1 MLRNIAVFIPIKEH
15 SERVPNKNFLLIN
28 GKPLHNIL
36 IDRLIKSK
44 IISKIYVNTD
54 SKKII
59 DYYKNNNLVKVIKRD
74 PNVIGD
80 FVSMNDVIDSS
91 LDDIEEDVIL
101 QTHATNPLVTLS
113 TFENA
118 CKEYFESVK
127 KGFDSIFSVN
137 AYQKRFFDK
146 NLKPINHDPQKLIRT
161 QDLDPL
167 YVENSCIYIFS
178 KSSFEKTKARIG
190 VKPNIFIMDEYE
202 SIDIDWPND
211 LEIVKKL
218 I

>member
-1 MLRNIAVFIPIKEH
+1 MDNKIGVFIPIKDH
-15 SERVPNKNFLLIN
+15 SERVPNKNFLLIK
-28 GKPLHNIL
+28 GEPLHSIL
-36 IDRLIKSK
+36 VDRLSESK
-44 IISKIYVNTD
+44 KINKIYINTD
-54 SKKII
+54 SKKIV
-59 DYYKNNNLVKVIKRD
+59 DYYKNNKMVKVIIRD

-80 FVSMNDVIDSS
+80 FVSMNDVIGSS
-91 LDDIEEDVIL
+91 LNEIKEDVIL
-101 QTHATNPLVTLS
+101 QTHATNPLVLLS
-113 TFENA
+113 TFEKA
-118 CKEYFESVK
+118 CEEYFESVK

-167 YVENSCIYIFS
+167 YVENSCIYILS

-190 VKPNIFIMDEYE
+190 AKPNIFIMDEYE

-211 LEIVKKL
+211 LKIVRKL